1 MQRKAIPRRKDSIIE
16 QHASTMRHAPTRSEE
31 ALWRALSGKQ
41 LGVSFRRQVVIG
53 RRIADF
59 VAPSVKLVVEVDGGY
74 HRERGW
80 LEAQRD
86 DALRRAGYRV
96 LHLPAEFIL
105 GDLPHAVA
113 LIRAALCEGA

>member
-1 MQRKAIPRRKDSIIE
+1 MQRKTIPQRKDSIAQ
-16 QHASTMRHAPTRSEE
+16 QHASAMRHAPTRSEE
-31 ALWRALSGKQ
+31 ALWRALFSKQ
-41 LGVSFRRQVVIG
+41 LGLSFRRQVVIG

-74 HRERGW
+74 HRDRGW

-96 LHLPAEFIL
+96 LHLPAELVL
-105 GDLPHAVA
+105 GDLRQAVA
-113 LIRAALCEGA
+113 VIRAALYEGA